1 MSKIQEKL
9 DSLQPYINGVRY
21 IEGMQIVDAV
31 FKEGWNVPNSEVIR
45 KELVDKE
52 LNYYMFFSDR
62 EGVTFDDLLDY
73 VENIIKIN
81 IERENKYILL
91 KAKVKELQVIF
102 KENSLSKLKNL
113 KFSFTEEDITP
124 SFMEMDLTEELDN
137 PNVVDVIIDRP
148 MIEHREPEIHSSH
161 EVEANPIP
169 FDPGPIDGPTIHNS
183 NGQNIELPPRHNKVE
198 LENYDIPDNIKS
210 GPCSCGENQ
219 ACPKCMDYK

>member
-31 FKEGWNVPNSEVIR
+31 FKEGWSVPNSEVIR
-45 KELVDKE
+45 KELVDKN

-81 IERENKYILL
+81 IERENKHALL
-91 KAKVKELQVIF
+91 KTKVKELQVIF
-102 KENSLSKLKNL
+102 KENSLSKLMNL
-113 KFSFTEEDITP
+113 KFTFTEEDMTP
-124 SFMEMDLTEELDN
+124 SLMDMDLDDELDAN
-137 PNVVDVIIDRP
+137 LHSEPVVEVP
-148 MIEHREPEIHSSH
+148 MVEHREPEIHPSH
-161 EVEANPIP
+161 EVEANPTP
-169 FDPGPIDGPTIHNS
+169 FDPGPIIHNS
-183 NGQNIELPPRHNKVE
+183 NGQNIELPPRNKVV
-198 LENYDIPDNIKS
+198 LEEYDIPVEAKT